1 MKLFKT
7 LLKLRDKATGDK
19 SGATVIEYCLI
30 AGIICIAIV
39 GGATAAG
46 NATNGAFNRAN
57 AGFSA
62 ATSS

>member
-1 MKLFKT
+1 MKLLKT
-7 LLKLRDKATGDK
+7 LLKLRRKASEDK

-30 AGIICIAIV
+30 AGIIGLAII

-46 NATNGAFNRAN
+46 NATNGAFVRAN

-62 ATSS
+62 AAS